1 VTAPCDRLD
10 AQYITQAEYRARQF
24 QGAWTGTSGT
34 LAADVIR
41 LIKERQT
48 MTAAFDQL
56 ESDNQALR
64 DAVAARMSATDPADP
79 KMKGYSPMAAS
90 LAGCKPAQEAAARC
104 FDTTSKPVPAD
115 AADSDTPGIPEDWI
129 LRGHRELE
137 GQRQRGDGILAATPD
152 DDVSPAERMLLD
164 AAAAV
169 RDRRRRYGP
178 PKDHFT
184 ITVGLINAAFGTS
197 FRPEDWATIMQLD
210 KIARSRGPSDH
221 PDNNIDG
228 AGYAACRAECR
239 VP

>member
-1 VTAPCDRLD
+1 
-10 AQYITQAEYRARQF
+10 
-24 QGAWTGTSGT
+24 
-34 LAADVIR
+34 
-41 LIKERQT
+41 

-104 FDTTSKPVPAD
+104 FDTTAKPVPAD
-115 AADSDTPGIPEDWI
+115 AADSDTPSIPEDWI
-129 LRGHRELE
+129 LRGHRELNE
-137 GQRQRGDGILAATPD
+137 QRQRGDGILAATPD

-178 PKDHFT
+178 PRDHFQ